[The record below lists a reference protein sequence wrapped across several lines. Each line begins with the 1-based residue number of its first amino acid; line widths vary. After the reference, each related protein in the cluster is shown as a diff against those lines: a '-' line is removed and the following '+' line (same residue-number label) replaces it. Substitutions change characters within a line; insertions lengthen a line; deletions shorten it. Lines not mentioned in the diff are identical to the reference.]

1 MIDDFVM
8 REEFT
13 ILENQIVDTNKNLGN
28 CMPREEIITRL
39 NLVNDSL
46 SEQLFQR
53 PTKVNLKKLLQET
66 DEKIEKV

>member
-28 CMPREEIITRL
+28 CMPREEILTRL

-46 SEQLFQR
+46 SE
-53 PTKVNLKKLLQET
+53 
-66 DEKIEKV
+66 